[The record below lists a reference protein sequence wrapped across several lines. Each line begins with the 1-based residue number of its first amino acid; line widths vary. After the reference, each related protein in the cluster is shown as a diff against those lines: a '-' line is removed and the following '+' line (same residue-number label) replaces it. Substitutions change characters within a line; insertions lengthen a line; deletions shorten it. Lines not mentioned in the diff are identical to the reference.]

1 MGLGGGRRW
10 VRLVRWG
17 AAGGLEALQFVEG
30 SVEGALAAGFVAG
43 QRGESTDFAGVAD
56 EDESVLVVAGRV
68 VESTQIAFFLME
80 QPVEEA
86 GFHAAEAAE
95 APSGHDHLLD
105 EEGFGGA
112 DGLVVVLEGLLDF
125 LEFGFPL
132 GFNDGVLGGEAV
144 AEGIKADGGFALG
157 GFGAGAAL
165 GVPAIGFDL
174 QFGGHSGARFLSE
187 EIAPWWRLRC

>member
-1 MGLGGGRRW
+1 MGLGGRGNW
-10 VRLVRWG
+10 VGLVRRG
-17 AAGGLEALQFVEG
+17 AAGGLEALQFVQG
-30 SVEGALAAGFVAG
+30 AVEGALAAGFVAG

-95 APSGHDHLLD
+95 APGGHNHLLD
-105 EEGFGGA
+105 EDGFGGA
-112 DGLVVVLEGLLDF
+112 DGPVVVLEGLLDF

-144 AEGIKADGGFALG
+144 AEGIKADGGLALG
-157 GFGAGAAL
+157 GFGAGAVL

-174 QFGGHSGARFLSE
+174 QFGGHDGARFLSE
-187 EIAPWWRLRC
+187 KIAPWWRLRC